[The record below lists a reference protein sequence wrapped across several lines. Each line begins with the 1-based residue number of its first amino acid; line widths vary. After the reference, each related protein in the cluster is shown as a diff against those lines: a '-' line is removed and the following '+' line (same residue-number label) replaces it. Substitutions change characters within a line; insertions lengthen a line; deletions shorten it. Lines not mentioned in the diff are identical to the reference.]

1 MHETPKQEARQKKK
15 KNCYKTA
22 SKTDAEQRN
31 NAAKALSVQTAIKK
45 KKKKQAGRKIKINT
59 YLSALQQIPAATH
72 R

>member
-15 KNCYKTA
+15 RYKTA

-45 KKKKQAGRKIKINT
+45 KKKKAGRKIKINT